1 MFMFQKLIALARI
14 PAGFVLIVLG
24 LMALVTPLTPGS
36 WLVVVGL
43 ELMGFRLTY
52 GPTAKKLYRKVR
64 QWWDGR
70 QSRV

>member
-1 MFMFQKLIALARI
+1 MLQKLIALARV
-14 PAGFVLIVLG
+14 PAGFLLIVLG

-52 GPTAKKLYRKVR
+52 GPMLRKMYQKAKL
-64 QWWDGR
+64 WWSGR
-70 QSRV
+70 QTRV

>member
-1 MFMFQKLIALARI
+1 MFQKLVALARI

-52 GPTAKKLYRKVR
+52 GPTVKKLYQKAR
-64 QWWDGR
+64 QWWDSR
-70 QSRV
+70 RSRV